1 MFDSYNGG
9 QIFYLDLF
17 VKIFKIEL
25 QNRSYYH
32 LSHVLVGIPIVNNI
46 SLLAV
51 HCNRTLINEF
61 EKALLNQ
68 EPNNRNG
75 TK

>member
-25 QNRSYYH
+25 QNRSHYH
-32 LSHVLVGIPIVNNI
+32 LSHVLVGIL
-46 SLLAV
+46 S
-51 HCNRTLINEF
+51 
-61 EKALLNQ
+61 K
-68 EPNNRNG
+68 
-75 TK
+75 